1 MSELLVYAKSSSE
14 LKLIRDLMK
23 RMNIKTLL
31 LSEKQEDVALLN
43 AMKEVDRT
51 KFVSREA
58 VMKKLRKK

>member
-1 MSELLVYAKSSSE
+1 MSELLVYPKNSSE

-23 RMNIKTLL
+23 RLNIKTLL
-31 LSEKQEDVALLN
+31 LSEEQEDAALLN

-58 VMKKLRKK
+58 VMKKLKKK

>member
-1 MSELLVYAKSSSE
+1 MTELLVYPKNSSE

-23 RMNIKTLL
+23 HLNVKTLL
-31 LSEKQEDVALLN
+31 LTEEQEDVALLN